1 VEMLLQSSLPSSVEA
16 ALSFTSDH
24 GKRDLTFEWIN
35 AETRQCCLTCNE
47 LSQDGSE
54 LLTANTTFETSGSSY
69 ICKRRKLLKN
79 SVVIFPLEAEVNV
92 VPVFAVKNGPSDIQV
107 EDTIDDGTG
116 APPLSTEKS
125 VFEFNSANSS
135 ILNSHKFSK
144 SPCSKFKFSIKP
156 DVNTKSKFV
165 SFGKDLRSDCS
176 LREPDI
182 QVGSVIKTN
191 EANHI
196 TESLNHDIQVNVVP
210 VFAVRNSPSGI
221 QVEDTIDDG
230 TGAPLSTEK
239 SVFEFNS
246 ANASVLNSHKFSKG
260 PCSKFKFSIKPYV
273 NTKSKSISFGKDL
286 ISDCSLREP
295 DIQVGSV
302 IKTNEANH
310 ITESLNHDIQGSK
323 ASNEEEL
330 FLKDLCISVLRS
342 NGLLEPVC
350 PKISCASTDI
360 LGIGSDRGYT
370 QSCKQCSLSE
380 NILNLLLCDQCE
392 EAFHVSC
399 CKPRLRMLPIDEWF
413 CHSCSKMNC
422 SPSNKNSFSKSCI
435 TRSYTASRFGLGPIV
450 HMLKHTEH
458 YTSKVRI
465 GEDFQARV
473 PDWCDQISKYVILLL
488 KICAAIVFLFIYHLF
503 YLFLYLVYSGFM

>member
-1 VEMLLQSSLPSSVEA
+1 
-16 ALSFTSDH
+16 
-24 GKRDLTFEWIN
+24 
-35 AETRQCCLTCNE
+35 
-47 LSQDGSE
+47 
-54 LLTANTTFETSGSSY
+54 
-69 ICKRRKLLKN
+69 
-79 SVVIFPLEAEVNV
+79 
-92 VPVFAVKNGPSDIQV
+92 
-107 EDTIDDGTG
+107 
-116 APPLSTEKS
+116 
-125 VFEFNSANSS
+125 
-135 ILNSHKFSK
+135 
-144 SPCSKFKFSIKP
+144 
-156 DVNTKSKFV
+156 
-165 SFGKDLRSDCS
+165 
-176 LREPDI
+176 
-182 QVGSVIKTN
+182 
-191 EANHI
+191 
-196 TESLNHDIQVNVVP
+196 
-210 VFAVRNSPSGI
+210 
-221 QVEDTIDDG
+221 
-230 TGAPLSTEK
+230 
-239 SVFEFNS
+239 
-246 ANASVLNSHKFSKG
+246 
-260 PCSKFKFSIKPYV
+260 V

-323 ASNEEEL
+323 VSNEEEL

-435 TRSYTASRFGLGPIV
+435 TRSYTASRFGLGPIA

-465 GEDFQARV
+465 GEDFQVRV

-488 KICAAIVFLFIYHLF
+488 KICATIVYLFIYHLF